1 MAGWYMT
8 RRPNMS
14 SKVVIA
20 LALLAF
26 ALVAAVPVALL
37 VGVLMMLLGHV
48 IGGLALFGGS
58 ILAATAAVVLAG
70 ITGVRHLR
78 GRVRPAW
85 SPSATRVFSWAGTTT
100 PTSAESLE
108 VPRSPSKS
116 LEVPQTSKT
125 SKAPRA
131 ARHRF
136 VGGVG

>member
-58 ILAATAAVVLAG
+58 ILAATGAVVLAG
-70 ITGVRHLR
+70 VTGLRHVRTMLTER
-78 GRVRPAW
+78 NFRV
-85 SPSATRVFSWAGTTT
+85 
-100 PTSAESLE
+100 LQ
-108 VPRSPSKS
+108 
-116 LEVPQTSKT
+116 L
-125 SKAPRA
+125 
-131 ARHRF
+131 
-136 VGGVG
+136 GGDDYTYIR